1 MKLLN
6 THVYKLRFSLDN
18 DAPKEYIKRW
28 DEFKYNCENSENEYI
43 VEQIKSYSKL
53 NKKLPYLNRS
63 EGGMGGDNNL
73 VNKQIRFGFYW
84 GPNDYRCRDNDIMFD
99 EIINTKKEKWT
110 VKELDD
116 LIYAFIKTANF
127 NVKSNCVTGHIE
139 MFNRN
144 ILCDSYLD
152 E

>member
-1 MKLLN
+1 MKPLK

-18 DAPKEYIKRW
+18 DAPKEFIKRW
-28 DEFKYNCENSENEYI
+28 DEFKYDCENNNEYI

-53 NKKLPYLNRS
+53 NKKLPYLNRY
-63 EGGMGGDNNL
+63 EGGMGGGNNL
-73 VNKQIRFGFYW
+73 VNKQIRFRFYY
-84 GPNDYRCRDNDIMFD
+84 GPKDYRCRDNDIMFD

-110 VKELDD
+110 VEELDD

-127 NVKSNCVTGHIE
+127 NVKSKCVSGHIE
-139 MFNRN
+139 MFNSDM
-144 ILCDSYLD
+144 LSDSYLD